1 MSSKI
6 RLSLAVSDYDHVRDF
21 TSGRVSAQGIE
32 IVPSEFP
39 VEEIFHRTLTYGEF
53 DVSEMST
60 GQFLARFSRGERA
73 FTAIPVFPSRIFRH
87 ACIFVLRDAGITR
100 PEDLIGKRIGVPQ
113 WSQTASIYARG
124 LLAHE
129 YGVALDRVEW
139 VQAGV
144 HEAGRIETAT
154 LDLPRGIRLTPVP
167 DKTLT
172 EMLLSGEIAALISAR
187 EPVPFLA
194 GDPRIVR
201 LFDDF
206 QSAEAAYFRKTGIF
220 PIMHTIVIRTSL
232 LDTDPWIARNLYS
245 AFEEARQRGVRRVLD
260 GSISRFA
267 IPWSVHYAKEAAH
280 VLGTDPFAYGIEP
293 NRKTLEAFVTYAF
306 EQGVSAR
313 SFPIEELFPAELHG
327 SEHKV

>member
-21 TSGRVSAQGIE
+21 TSGKVTAQGIE
-32 IVPSEFP
+32 IVPIELT

-53 DVSEMST
+53 DVSEIST
-60 GQFLARFSRGERA
+60 GQFLARFSRGDTA

-87 ACIFVLRDAGITR
+87 SCIFVLRDGGINR
-100 PEDLIGKRIGVPQ
+100 PQDLAGKRIGVPQ

-129 YGVALDRVEW
+129 YGVALDGVEW
-139 VQAGV
+139 VQAGIY
-144 HEAGRIETAT
+144 EPGRVETAP

-187 EPVPFLA
+187 EPAPFLA

-201 LFDDF
+201 LFTDF
-206 QSAEAAYFRKTGIF
+206 AAAEAEYFRTTGIF
-220 PIMHTIVIRTSL
+220 PIMHTIVVRTSL
-232 LDTDPWIARNLYS
+232 LETDPWIARNLYS
-245 AFEEARQRGVRRVLD
+245 AFDEARRRGARRVLD

-267 IPWSVHYAKEAAH
+267 LPWSEHYAHEAAK
-280 VLGTDPFAYGIEP
+280 VLGDDPFAYGIEP
-293 NRKTLEAFVTYAF
+293 NRKTLEAFVTYAR

-313 SFPIEELFPAELHG
+313 SFPIEELFAPQLQG
-327 SEHKV
+327 EHKV